1 MEQLETMTFGQLKK
15 IITEL
20 DQRGVRNDTKVFIDT
35 GWDSL
40 QEVNADAL
48 KVISAFPFQ
57 IEDVLTKE
65 QYGGFVREEKQHTQE
80 TIGEKETVIVIEQ
93 FY

>member
-1 MEQLETMTFGQLKK
+1 MEILQTMTFGQLKEMVARLEQSGL
-15 IITEL
+15 TNE
-20 DQRGVRNDTKVFIDT
+20 TKVFIDT

-40 QEVNADAL
+40 QEVDPLAI
-48 KVISAFPFQ
+48 KVVQATPFQ

-65 QYGGFVREEKQHTQE
+65 QYGGYVREEKRHTQQ
-80 TIGEKETVIVIEQ
+80 TVGENETVIVIEQ